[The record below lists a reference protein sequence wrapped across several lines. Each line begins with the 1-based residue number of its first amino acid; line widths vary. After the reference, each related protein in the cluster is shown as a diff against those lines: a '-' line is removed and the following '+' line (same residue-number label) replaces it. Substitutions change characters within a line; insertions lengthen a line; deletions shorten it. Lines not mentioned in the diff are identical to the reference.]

1 MQIALQKIK
10 QKRINKYIK
19 MNDVISA
26 NKVKELRGISGA
38 GMMDCKKALTE
49 SNGDI
54 QKAMDYL
61 RKSGIAKAQKKAG
74 REVKDGLISTYIHPG
89 SKLGVMLEINCETDF
104 VAKTEGFQEL
114 SKDIAMHIAAAS
126 PVSVSKEDIP
136 LDVIEKEREIYME
149 QAKNSGKPDE
159 IAKKMVDG
167 RMDKFCK
174 ENALLDQQFV
184 KDPNMTV
191 KEVLT
196 DTIAKLGENISIA
209 RFVRFQLGENSSS
222 SSSKDS
228 E

>member
-1 MQIALQKIK
+1 MTA
-10 QKRINKYIK
+10 
-19 MNDVISA
+19 ISA
-26 NKVKELRGISGA
+26 GKVKELRDISGA
-38 GMMDCKKALTE
+38 GMMDCKKALSE
-49 SNGDI
+49 SKGDI
-54 QKAMDYL
+54 QKAMDFL

-126 PVSVSKEDIP
+126 PISVSKDDIP
-136 LDVIEKEREIYME
+136 SEVLDKEREIYLD
-149 QAKNSGKPDE
+149 QAKSSGKPEE
-159 IAKKMVDG
+159 IAKKMVEG

-174 ENALLDQQFV
+174 ENALLEQQFV
-184 KDPNMTV
+184 KDPNTTI

-196 DTIAKLGENISIA
+196 DMIAKLGENISIA
-209 RFVRFQLGENSSS
+209 RFMRFQLGENPSQP
-222 SSSKDS
+222 SKDS

>member
-1 MQIALQKIK
+1 MTA
-10 QKRINKYIK
+10 
-19 MNDVISA
+19 ISA
-26 NKVKELRGISGA
+26 NKVKELRDISGA
-38 GMMDCKKALTE
+38 GMMDCKKALSE
-49 SNGDI
+49 SKGDI
-54 QKAMDYL
+54 QKAMDFL

-126 PVSVSKEDIP
+126 PLSVSKDDIP
-136 LDVIEKEREIYME
+136 SEVLDKEREIYLD
-149 QAKNSGKPDE
+149 QAKSSGKPEE
-159 IAKKMVDG
+159 IAKKMVEG

-174 ENALLDQQFV
+174 ENALLEQQFV
-184 KDPNMTV
+184 KDPNTTI

-196 DTIAKLGENISIA
+196 DMIAKLGENISIA
-209 RFVRFQLGENSSS
+209 RFMRFQLGENPSQP
-222 SSSKDS
+222 SKDS

>member
-1 MQIALQKIK
+1 MVA
-10 QKRINKYIK
+10 
-19 MNDVISA
+19 ISA
-26 NKVKELRGISGA
+26 DKVKELRNISGA
-38 GMMDCKKALTE
+38 GMMDCKKALSQSE
-49 SNGDI
+49 GDI
-54 QKAMDYL
+54 QKAMDFL

-104 VAKTEGFQEL
+104 VAKTSGFQEL

-126 PVSVSKEDIP
+126 PISVSKEDIP
-136 LDVIEKEREIYME
+136 SDLLDKEKNIYMD
-149 QAKNSGKPDE
+149 QAKSSGKPKE
-159 IAKKMVDG
+159 IAKKMVEG

-174 ENALLDQQFV
+174 ENALLEQQFV
-184 KDPNMTV
+184 KDPNTTV

-209 RFVRFQLGENSSS
+209 RFTRFQLGENSSPP
-222 SSSKDS
+222 SKDS